1 MMPLQGLTVVA
12 VAGSMAGAYCAKMF
26 ADGGAHVLTVGHSQ
40 LSDHQQAYLLA
51 DTQPATLTEVD
62 FANVD
67 VLIESSAPLPLA
79 PLLLDDQ
86 PHLVRVQI
94 SPFGM
99 HGTRSHWKGTDLVD
113 YAAGGH
119 AYLYG
124 DPKREPLRGP
134 PDQPSV
140 ASGLYGFVGAMAA
153 IVARPRLGH
162 GQTVEI
168 SHVQVMV
175 ALHQVT
181 LLRWFMTGD
190 VFCRM
195 GNRYTGQGQPNGPY
209 PCSDGWISIVGVTQ
223 QQVEGLLAV
232 TGLLHLLDH
241 PDIDSTMDFQSHPQL
256 LDEPLTEWL
265 SSRSVA
271 EVVDLFQAMRI
282 PAAPLLNPLEL
293 VDDPQLIDRAF
304 FRPLESDASVRAP
317 GPPFTFT
324 HRQNP
329 GPGAWQPGDVQG
341 GPLAGLR
348 ILDLARVWAGPLCG
362 RILRDLGAEVVWVEA
377 PWHRGP
383 KTVPS
388 SMVEATR
395 FFPNDDPGERQWNR
409 NTHFVKYALGKQS
422 LALDLQTETGQAT
435 LARLVPHFH
444 VLLENFSSRV
454 MPQLGFDEESL
465 HALNPDL
472 IYLTMPGYGRSGPA
486 EHWLAYGSSVD
497 SHAGLSALIGYH
509 DQTPWKG
516 GIAWPDPIAGLH
528 AASAVL
534 IHLWAGLAHGLGGV
548 TIEAAQFESTVAAIG
563 DRVVEA
569 QVDGLFQPCGN
580 RDPRYL
586 FQGVYRCTGDDN
598 WIALSVLDEGML
610 SALFELFELDL
621 SLASDHD
628 QFDCA
633 FTAVAAERDADQLA
647 VVLQAVGVPAA
658 KVAKAPDLASD
669 SHLQSRN
676 AWATVD
682 QPEIGPFTTP
692 VTPIGLSATP
702 LLDLGPAP
710 TLGQHNQQTLHAAGF
725 SPSEIS
731 ELVESGI
738 VVTEPPS

>member
-1 MMPLQGLTVVA
+1 MPARPLRLQPAEMKPLQDLTVVA
-12 VAGSMAGAYCAKMF
+12 FAGSMAGAYCAKMF
-26 ADGGAHVLTVGHSQ
+26 VDGGAQVLTVGQSQ
-40 LSDHQQAYLLA
+40 LGNHQQAYLLA
-51 DTQPATLTEVD
+51 DTQPVALADID
-62 FANVD
+62 FAQVD
-67 VLIESSAPLPLA
+67 VTIESSAPLPLA
-79 PLLLDDQ
+79 PVDLDEHQ
-86 PHLVRVQI
+86 HLVRVQI
-94 SPFGM
+94 SSFGL

-124 DPKREPLRGP
+124 DPQREPLRGP
-134 PDQPSV
+134 PDQPAV

-153 IVARPRLGH
+153 VIARPRLGR
-162 GQTVEI
+162 GQRVEI

-209 PCSDGWISIVGVTQ
+209 RCRDGWVSIVGVTH

-232 TGLLHLLDH
+232 TGLMHLLDH
-241 PDIDSTMDFQSHPQL
+241 PDIDSMMDFQRHPQL

-271 EVVDLFQAMRI
+271 EVVDLLQAMRI
-282 PAAPLLNPLEL
+282 PAAPLLNPLQLLDE
-293 VDDPQLIDRAF
+293 PQLVDRAF
-304 FRPLESDASVRAP
+304 FTPLGSAPQVRVP

-324 HRQNP
+324 HHQAPSNSHQ
-329 GPGAWQPGDVQG
+329 ASWQPGDVQG

-383 KTVPS
+383 KTVPQ

-395 FFPNDDPGERQWNR
+395 YFPNDDPGDRQWNR
-409 NTHFVKYALGKQS
+409 NTHFVKYSLGKQS
-422 LALDLQTETGQAT
+422 IALDLQTETGQRT
-435 LARLVPHFH
+435 LAQLVPQFH

-454 MPQLGFDEESL
+454 MPQLGFDEDSL
-465 HALNPDL
+465 HELNPDL

-497 SHAGLSALIGYH
+497 SHAGLSALTGYR

-534 IHLWAGLAHGLGGV
+534 DTSLG
-548 TIEAAQFESTVAAIG
+548 S
-563 DRVVEA
+563 
-569 QVDGLFQPCGN
+569 
-580 RDPRYL
+580 
-586 FQGVYRCTGDDN
+586 
-598 WIALSVLDEGML
+598 
-610 SALFELFELDL
+610 
-621 SLASDHD
+621 
-628 QFDCA
+628 
-633 FTAVAAERDADQLA
+633 
-647 VVLQAVGVPAA
+647 
-658 KVAKAPDLASD
+658 
-669 SHLQSRN
+669 
-676 AWATVD
+676 AWARIRWCHD
-682 QPEIGPFTTP
+682 RGRP
-692 VTPIGLSATP
+692 VRVHRGCTW
-702 LLDLGPAP
+702 
-710 TLGQHNQQTLHAAGF
+710 
-725 SPSEIS
+725 
-731 ELVESGI
+731 
-738 VVTEPPS
+738 